1 LTAFVSTG
9 KISPMVICN
18 GKYGKYEK
26 FEKFAGVNFT
36 ILVFSIGLIALL
48 PLRRT

>member
-18 GKYGKYEK
+18 GKYEK
-26 FEKFAGVNFT
+26 FEKFEGVNFT
-36 ILVFSIGLIALL
+36 ILVFSIFN
-48 PLRRT
+48 TS